1 MHGNIGA
8 QSGGLINGLPEA
20 IPGMHTALE
29 KSVDG
34 LANGQANAHKNWLDQ
49 FAGYLEVERNY
60 SSHTIR
66 AYMNDL
72 KQLIG
77 SDVSSTG
84 ETPADAV
91 TSEQQNSYTGHTV
104 VNTTTGSAPIS
115 TTDTTA
121 NTNAD
126 STEQTTSSAT
136 TGSGWLEA
144 EGLRA
149 YIRQIQEQYSRPTVA
164 RKISAIR
171 SFYRYLRREQL
182 IDEDPS
188 KQVRGPKL
196 TRRLPACLD
205 KEEIVRLLMSP
216 DTNSV
221 LGARDRALMEV
232 LYATGMRVSE
242 LCGLRVQ
249 DYNQEGMEMRVLGK
263 GGKERVVL
271 LNQSAHNW
279 LKKYLSE
286 TWSKL
291 AEGRTPQAEHPL
303 FVSRQATRLSSRSVH
318 RIVMKYAL
326 KAGINKPI
334 TPHTLRH
341 TFATHLLEGGADLR
355 VVQDLLGH
363 TTINTTQIYTHVS
376 LDRLRR
382 VYMNTHPRA

>member
-20 IPGMHTALE
+20 IPAMHAALE
-29 KSVDG
+29 KSVDTD
-34 LANGQANAHKNWLDQ
+34 LPTAHKNWLDQ

-77 SDVSSTG
+77 SDVSASG
-84 ETPADAV
+84 ETSTEAV
-91 TSEQQNSYTGHTV
+91 KSEQQNSYTGHTV
-104 VNTTTGSAPIS
+104 VNTTTGSAPTATSNSIS
-115 TTDTTA
+115 
-121 NTNAD
+121 D
-126 STEQTTSSAT
+126 SAVNPSSSPT
-136 TGSGWLEA
+136 SGWLEA

-286 TWSKL
+286 TWTKL

>member
-1 MHGNIGA
+1 MNFDPVADAAGSLAHVTS
-8 QSGGLINGLPEA
+8 SGSTDMSSADSVVHQNQNYEDRHKAMNQEVSREA
-20 IPGMHTALE
+20 WLE
-29 KSVDG
+29 
-34 LANGQANAHKNWLDQ
+34 Q

-72 KQLIG
+72 KQFIE
-77 SDVSSTG
+77 SDS
-84 ETPADAV
+84 ETPSISQ
-91 TSEQQNSYTGHTV
+91 T
-104 VNTTTGSAPIS
+104 S
-115 TTDTTA
+115 TTDQVIEDSETGTA
-121 NTNAD
+121 
-126 STEQTTSSAT
+126 S
-136 TGSGWLEA
+136 SGWLAA
-144 EGLRA
+144 EGLRS

-171 SFYRYLRREQL
+171 TFCRYLRREQL

-196 TRRLPACLD
+196 TRQLPACLD

-221 LGARDRALMEV
+221 LGVRDRALMEV

-249 DYNQEGMEMRVLGK
+249 DYNQEAMEMRVLGK
-263 GGKERVVL
+263 GNKERVVL
-271 LNQSAHNW
+271 LNQGAHNW

-286 TWSKL
+286 YWTKL
-291 AEGRTPQAEHPL
+291 AEGRQPQGEHPL

-318 RIVMKYAL
+318 RIVMKHAV
-326 KAGINKPI
+326 KAGINKTI

-382 VYMNTHPRA
+382 VYTNSHPRA

>member
-1 MHGNIGA
+1 MSSQNGGHG
-8 QSGGLINGLPEA
+8 
-20 IPGMHTALE
+20 T
-29 KSVDG
+29 V
-34 LANGQANAHKNWLDQ
+34 ANGQEGWLDQ

-66 AYMNDL
+66 AYLNDL
-72 KQLIG
+72 RQLIG
-77 SDVSSTG
+77 SDLSQIAP
-84 ETPADAV
+84 EDAV
-91 TSEQQNSYTGHTV
+91 
-104 VNTTTGSAPIS
+104 IS
-115 TTDTTA
+115 KAVMSPGIGEAEMPAEINEVLEDI
-121 NTNAD
+121 
-126 STEQTTSSAT
+126 SSSGASGAT
-136 TGSGWLEA
+136 SGWLEA
-144 EGLRA
+144 EGLRT

-182 IDEDPS
+182 IEEDPS

-205 KEEIVRLLMSP
+205 KEEIVKLLMSP
-216 DTNSV
+216 DTNTV
-221 LGARDRALMEV
+221 LGVRDRALMEV

-249 DYNQEGMEMRVLGK
+249 DYNQEAMEMRVLGK
-263 GGKERVVL
+263 GGKERIVL
-271 LNQSAHNW
+271 LNQSAHGW
-279 LKKYLSE
+279 LSKYLAE
-286 TWSKL
+286 YWTKL

-318 RIVMKYAL
+318 RIVMKHAI
-326 KAGINKPI
+326 KAGINKTI

-376 LDRLRR
+376 LERLRR
-382 VYMNTHPRA
+382 VYINTHPRA